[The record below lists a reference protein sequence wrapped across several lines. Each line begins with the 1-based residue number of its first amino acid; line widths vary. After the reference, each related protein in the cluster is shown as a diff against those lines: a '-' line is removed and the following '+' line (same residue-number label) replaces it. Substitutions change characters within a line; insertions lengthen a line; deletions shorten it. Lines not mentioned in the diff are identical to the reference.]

1 MPRRTLWN
9 ALALCLL
16 TLFAASS
23 AFAQNSACSQVLPIG
38 LLPPAGGWTTDC
50 AHRVSLKLGASI
62 GAGGN
67 YIMISYPGCA
77 SGPCAGQSSTT
88 ALQCQ
93 ATFGYS
99 CCVHVNDVE
108 PTMTGTNIGFLVT
121 GLNARINADTDTRSG
136 ICFSAYTGNGSRVA
150 SAPVTTLSADR
161 TSMTVTSFALLFITG
176 PPVGTGNATVL
187 PVEFLPTGVVPVQAA
202 TWGRMKMLYR

>member
-1 MPRRTLWN
+1 MLRRMPRYATT
-9 ALALCLL
+9 LCLL
-16 TLFAASS
+16 GLLAASS
-23 AFAQNSACSQVLPIG
+23 AFAQNSVCSQVLPIG

-67 YIMISYPGCA
+67 YIMITYPTCA
-77 SGPCAGQSSTT
+77 SGPCAGQGGTT

-93 ATFGYS
+93 ATSGYS
-99 CCVHVNDVE
+99 CCVNVSDVE
-108 PTMTGTNIGFLVT
+108 PTITGTNIGFLVS
-121 GLNARINADTDTRSG
+121 GLNSRIAADTDTRSG
-136 ICFSAYTGNGSRVA
+136 ICYSAYTGNGSRVA

-161 TSMTVTSFALLFITG
+161 SSMTVTGFALLFITG

-187 PVEFLPTGVVPVQAA
+187 PVEFLPTGVVPAHA
-202 TWGRMKMLYR
+202 STWGGLKMLYR